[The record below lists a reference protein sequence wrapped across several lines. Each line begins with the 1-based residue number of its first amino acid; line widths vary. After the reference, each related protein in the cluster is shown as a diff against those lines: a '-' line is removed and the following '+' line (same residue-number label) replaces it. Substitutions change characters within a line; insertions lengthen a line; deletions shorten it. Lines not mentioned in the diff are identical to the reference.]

1 MKMVFEFYFMK
12 KEGFVEK
19 DFLGVISKNLTQ
31 LGIVTSFKYQAIVEG
46 YLFEIEYKE
55 VLPGF
60 TYQSIMGCF
69 SGLWQEYPYIS
80 NISIPMEKI
89 RLN

>member
-1 MKMVFEFYFMK
+1 MKMVFEFHFMK

-19 DFLGVISKNLTQ
+19 DFLGVISENLTQ

-60 TYQSIMGCF
+60 TYQQ
-69 SGLWQEYPYIS
+69 LWDVLVVCGKSTHILVIYLYLW
-80 NISIPMEKI
+80 KK
-89 RLN
+89 